1 MIFKSTQDIAAF
13 TAPDHTVLKEVLHP
27 DNDGIDLPYSLASAK
42 LLVGTASL
50 PHRLKSK
57 ELYYFLSGEGVIY
70 VDGVAQAVQT
80 GDIVLVPGNA
90 EQYVEN
96 KGAID
101 LSFLCIVSPK
111 WQAAEDIP
119 A

>member
-1 MIFKSTQDIAAF
+1 MIFKSTRTITAF
-13 TAPDHTVLKEVLHP
+13 TAPDHTILKEVLHP
-27 DNDGIDLPYSLASAK
+27 DNDGVDLPYSLASAK

-57 ELYYFLSGEGVIY
+57 ELYYFLAGEGVIY
-70 VDGVAQAVQT
+70 VDGIAQAVQT
-80 GDIVLVPGNA
+80 GDVVLVPGNA

-96 KGAID
+96 KGKVD
-101 LSFLCIVSPK
+101 LAFLCIVSPK
-111 WQAAEDIP
+111 WQAEEDTS